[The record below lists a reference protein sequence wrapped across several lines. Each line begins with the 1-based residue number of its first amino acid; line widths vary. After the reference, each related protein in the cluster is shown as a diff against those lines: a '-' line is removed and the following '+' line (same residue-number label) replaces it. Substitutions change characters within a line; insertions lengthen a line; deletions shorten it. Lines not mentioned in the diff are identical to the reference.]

1 MITNGKQNYYLTL
14 SLEKVHIYFKQLFY
28 INASRLVKMW
38 PCEIGLRSSIT
49 CFWLAKE
56 FQCLPNVQLLAK
68 SAHCPLVA
76 KGGHMFAEHT
86 NF

>member
-1 MITNGKQNYYLTL
+1 MENRITIFLYLL
-14 SLEKVHIYFKQLFY
+14 KKYIFISNNFFYFY
-28 INASRLVKMW
+28 ASRLVKIW